1 MRICA
6 SLGKETVQTFSD
18 KDGVVCTDI
27 VSRHCILTDKT
38 DFSLAYTFIDA
49 KCSDVV
55 VPF

>member
-1 MRICA
+1 M
-6 SLGKETVQTFSD
+6 GKETVQTFSD